1 MARSGRLLSF
11 RIEMSELLNYII
23 NHFIM
28 PIAFML
34 GYLLTMMEL
43 PIFYLVVDGSRIE
56 RSYFA
61 DSYFGV
67 DLSAS
72 ASERLE
78 GRRG

>member
-1 MARSGRLLSF
+1 MMRSGRLLSF
-11 RIEMSELLNYII
+11 RIEMSELLSYII
-23 NHFIM
+23 NHFIT
-28 PIAFML
+28 PIAIML
-34 GYLLTMMEL
+34 GYLPTMMEL

-56 RSYFA
+56 RSYSI